1 MNKNNSQ
8 LPDDFRS
15 DFGGA
20 ESNLSANNMSVMMP
34 SNLKKFGVADMRQG
48 NQTAKAGQT
57 LNKTTSRLNNNRF
70 EEQKGLP
77 SGHVL
82 RTNNL
87 VAGSEKGDLN
97 SQRSERNINNLVGV
111 G

>member
-1 MNKNNSQ
+1 MTTVNSKRGGPGGPQMNKNNSQ

-48 NQTAKAGQT
+48 N
-57 LNKTTSRLNNNRF
+57 
-70 EEQKGLP
+70 
-77 SGHVL
+77 
-82 RTNNL
+82 
-87 VAGSEKGDLN
+87 
-97 SQRSERNINNLVGV
+97 
-111 G
+111 